1 MTDNANG
8 FGGQLRAW
16 LRGAAWVAGSFA
28 AFFLLFFDPLDL
40 HPADSWLQ
48 RTVGYNAGPMTAA
61 APGGEAASAAGEREI
76 VFYRNPMDPTIT
88 SPVPAKDEMGMD
100 YVPVYA
106 DEAER
111 ALGAGTT
118 VAIDPVVVQNMNVQT
133 QIVEKGDLRHE
144 IRTVGYLEY
153 DQERMVTVT
162 TKYDGWVEKVYVN
175 HVGEPVAEGAGLFEV
190 YSPELVQTEQELLSA
205 MRYAARFRDA
215 PDDARLR
222 AEALVDAAR
231 ARLAFWDISPAQIAR
246 LEETGEIF
254 RTLTVTAPAGGLVM
268 KRMPGLEGM
277 AVTPGMEAY
286 HIADITSLWLSVEVF
301 EDQVVWIR
309 PGAEAEVTFTYFP
322 GETIRGTV
330 EFIEPELSEQTR
342 TLTVKIAV
350 PNPDGRLRKGMF
362 ATVVFDPV
370 LVRGAV
376 TAPTESVLRT
386 GRRSVVIVALGDGR
400 FEPREVELGHAH
412 GGLVEVR
419 SGLAAGD
426 RIVTS
431 SQFLLDSESKLRAA
445 VQTMLSGA
453 AAPAETHVGHDMGDM
468 DHEMQHEMGHEGHDM
483 SHAGHEMDHE
493 GHGGHEMSHEGH
505 EMDHEGHTPGEPE
518 KAADPH
524 HGHEDHGHEN
534 HGHENQ
540 GR

>member
-1 MTDNANG
+1 MTNETNSAG
-8 FGGQLRAW
+8 HAVRTW
-16 LRGAAWVAGSFA
+16 LRGAGWVAGSFA
-28 AFFLLFFDPLDL
+28 AFYIFFFDPLGV
-40 HPADSWLQ
+40 HPVDGWLQ
-48 RTVGYNAGPMTAA
+48 RTVGYHTGSMATS
-61 APGGEAASAAGEREI
+61 GGEGASVLSGEREV

-100 YVPVYA
+100 YLPVYA
-106 DEAER
+106 DEAEQ

-118 VAIDPVVVQNMNVQT
+118 VTIDPVVVQNMNVRT
-133 QIVEKGDLRHE
+133 RLVEKGDLRHE

-162 TKYDGWVEKVYVN
+162 TKYDGWVEKVHVN
-175 HVGEPVAEGAGLFEV
+175 HVGEPVAKGEGLFEV
-190 YSPELVQTEQELLSA
+190 YSPELVQTAHELLSA
-205 MRYAARFRDA
+205 IRYAARLGNA
-215 PDDARLR
+215 PDDARLH
-222 AEALVDAAR
+222 AEALVEAAR
-231 ARLAFWDISPAQIAR
+231 TRLAFWDISADQIAR

-254 RTLTVTAPAGGLVM
+254 RTLTVTAPASGLVM

-301 EDQVVWIR
+301 EDQVAWIR

-330 EFIEPELSEQTR
+330 EFIEPELSERTR

-370 LVRGAV
+370 IVRGAV
-376 TAPTESVLRT
+376 TVPSESVLRT
-386 GRRSVVIVALGDGR
+386 GRRSVVIVALGGGR

-412 GGLVEVR
+412 GGMAEVR
-419 SGLAAGD
+419 SGLEAGD

-445 VQTMLSGA
+445 VQQMLSGA
-453 AAPAETHVGHDMGDM
+453 ATPAAA
-468 DHEMQHEMGHEGHDM
+468 HEGHDM
-483 SHAGHEMDHE
+483 GGNGEGHDMGGMDHE
-493 GHGGHEMSHEGH
+493 LNHEGH
-505 EMDHEGHTPGEPE
+505 SAAEPE
-518 KAADPH
+518 DAAEPRH
-524 HGHEDHGHEN
+524 MHEN
-534 HGHENQ
+534 HG
-540 GR
+540 R

>member
-8 FGGQLRAW
+8 FGGALGIW
-16 LRGAAWVAGSFA
+16 LRGVAWVVGSFV

-48 RTVGYNAGPMTAA
+48 RTVGYHAGPMTVA
-61 APGGEAASAAGEREI
+61 APGGQNASSASEREI

-118 VAIDPVVVQNMNVQT
+118 VAIDPAVIQNMNVRT
-133 QIVEKGDLRHE
+133 ETATRRDLRHE

-162 TKYDGWVEKVYVN
+162 TKYDGWVEKVHVN
-175 HVGEPVAEGAGLFEV
+175 YVGEPVAEGAGLFEV

-205 MRYAARFRDA
+205 IRYAARFEDA

-330 EFIEPELSEQTR
+330 EFIEPELSERTR

-370 LVRGAV
+370 LVPGAL
-376 TAPTESVLRT
+376 TIPTESVLRT
-386 GRRSVVIVALGDGR
+386 GRRSVVIVAQGGGR
-400 FEPREVELGHAH
+400 FEPREVELGQTA
-412 GGLVEVR
+412 GGLAEVL
-419 SGLAAGD
+419 SGVAAGED
-426 RIVTS
+426 VVTS
-431 SQFLLDSESKLRAA
+431 SQFLLDSESRLRAA
-445 VQTMLSGA
+445 VQQMRDAASAPEGA
-453 AAPAETHVGHDMGDM
+453 A
-468 DHEMQHEMGHEGHDM
+468 QGHE
-483 SHAGHEMDHE
+483 
-493 GHGGHEMSHEGH
+493 GHEMSHEGH
-505 EMDHEGHTPGEPE
+505 DMGEMDHDMDHEGHAAAEPE
-518 KAADPH
+518 EAVDPH
-524 HGHEDHGHEN
+524 DAHGN
-534 HGHENQ
+534 HG
-540 GR
+540 R

>member
-1 MTDNANG
+1 MTDNADG
-8 FGGQLRAW
+8 FGGPLRTW
-16 LRGAAWVAGSFA
+16 LRGAAWVAGSFG

-48 RTVGYNAGPMTAA
+48 RTVGYHAGPMTASA
-61 APGGEAASAAGEREI
+61 GDGEAASAAGEREI

-118 VAIDPVVVQNMNVQT
+118 IAIDPAVVQNMNVRT
-133 QIVEKGDLRHE
+133 EVATRRDLRHE

-162 TKYDGWVEKVYVN
+162 TKYDGWVEKVHVN

-205 MRYAARFRDA
+205 IRYAARFRDA
-215 PDDARLR
+215 PDNARQR
-222 AEALVDAAR
+222 AEALVEAAR

-301 EDQVVWIR
+301 EDQMIWIR
-309 PGAEAEVTFTYFP
+309 PGAEAEVTFSYFP

-330 EFIEPELSEQTR
+330 EFIEPELAERTR

-350 PNPDGRLRKGMF
+350 PNADGRLRKGMF

-370 LVRGAV
+370 IVRGAV
-376 TAPTESVLRT
+376 TVPSESVLRT
-386 GRRSVVIVALGDGR
+386 GRRNVVIVALGGGR

-412 GGLVEVR
+412 GGLVEVH
-419 SGLAAGD
+419 SGLEAGD

-445 VQTMLSGA
+445 VQQMLSGA
-453 AAPAETHVGHDMGDM
+453 ATPAAA
-468 DHEMQHEMGHEGHDM
+468 HEGHDM
-483 SHAGHEMDHE
+483 SGMSGEGHDMGGMDHDMNHE
-493 GHGGHEMSHEGH
+493 GHSAA
-505 EMDHEGHTPGEPE
+505 EPE
-518 KAADPH
+518 DAAEPH
-524 HGHEDHGHEN
+524 HMHEN
-534 HGHENQ
+534 HG
-540 GR
+540 R

>member
-1 MTDNANG
+1 MTDDSNERRG
-8 FGGQLRAW
+8 PLGTW
-16 LRGAAWVAGSFA
+16 LHPRRWLTGVAWVVGCFA
-28 AFFLLFFDPLDL
+28 AFFLLFFDPVDL
-40 HPADSWLQ
+40 HPVDTWLQ
-48 RTVGYNAGPMTAA
+48 RTVGYHAGPMTMAA
-61 APGGEAASAAGEREI
+61 SGAEPASAAGERE
-76 VFYRNPMDPTIT
+76 VLFYRNPMDPTIT

-106 DEAER
+106 DEAEQ

-118 VAIDPVVVQNMNVQT
+118 VAIDPAVVQNMNVRT
-133 QIVEKGDLRHE
+133 EAAVRRDLRHE
-144 IRTVGYLEY
+144 VRTVGYLEY

-162 TKYDGWVEKVYVN
+162 TKYDGWVEKVHVN
-175 HVGEPVAEGAGLFEV
+175 HVGEPVTQGAGLFEV

-205 MRYAARFRDA
+205 IRYAARFREA
-215 PDDARLR
+215 PNDARLR
-222 AEALVDAAR
+222 AEALVEAAR

-322 GETIRGTV
+322 GETIRGRV
-330 EFIEPELSEQTR
+330 EFIEPELSERTR

-370 LVRGAV
+370 LVPGAV
-376 TAPTESVLRT
+376 TIPTDAVLRT
-386 GRRSVVIVALGDGR
+386 GRRSVVIVAQGGGR
-400 FEPREVELGHAH
+400 FEPREVELGQTA
-412 GGLVEVR
+412 GGLAEVR
-419 SGLAAGD
+419 SGVAEGED
-426 RIVTS
+426 VVTS
-431 SQFLLDSESKLRAA
+431 SQFLLDSESRLRAA
-445 VQTMLSGA
+445 VQQMLDAASAPEGA
-453 AAPAETHVGHDMGDM
+453 A
-468 DHEMQHEMGHEGHDM
+468 HEHEGHDM
-483 SHAGHEMDHE
+483 SGMDHGMDVRLDHDDHQ
-493 GHGGHEMSHEGH
+493 GHAEA
-505 EMDHEGHTPGEPE
+505 EPE
-518 KAADPH
+518 EAADPH
-524 HGHEDHGHEN
+524 DAHEHHG
-534 HGHENQ
+534 
-540 GR
+540 R

>member
-1 MTDNANG
+1 MTDNADG
-8 FGGQLRAW
+8 FGGLLRTW
-16 LRGAAWVAGSFA
+16 LRGAAWVAGSFG
-28 AFFLLFFDPLDL
+28 AFFLLFFDPLDV

-48 RTVGYNAGPMTAA
+48 RTVGYHAGPMTASA
-61 APGGEAASAAGEREI
+61 GDGEAASAAGEREI

-100 YVPVYA
+100 YAPVYA

-118 VAIDPVVVQNMNVQT
+118 IAIDPAVVQNMNVRT
-133 QIVEKGDLRHE
+133 EVATRRDLRHA

-162 TKYDGWVEKVYVN
+162 TKYDGWVEKVHVN

-205 MRYAARFRDA
+205 IRYAARFRDV
-215 PDDARLR
+215 PDNARLR
-222 AEALVDAAR
+222 AEALVEAAR

-301 EDQVVWIR
+301 EDQMIWIR
-309 PGAEAEVTFTYFP
+309 PGAEAEVTFSYFP

-370 LVRGAV
+370 IVRGAV
-376 TAPTESVLRT
+376 TVPSESVLRT
-386 GRRSVVIVALGDGR
+386 GRRSVVIVALGGGR

-412 GGLVEVR
+412 GGLVEVH
-419 SGLAAGD
+419 SGLEAGD

-431 SQFLLDSESKLRAA
+431 SHFLLDSESKLRAA
-445 VQTMLSGA
+445 VQQMLSGA
-453 AAPAETHVGHDMGDM
+453 ATPAAAHQGHDMSGMNGEGHDMGGM
-468 DHEMQHEMGHEGHDM
+468 DHDMNHEGH
-483 SHAGHEMDHE
+483 SAA
-493 GHGGHEMSHEGH
+493 
-505 EMDHEGHTPGEPE
+505 EPE
-518 KAADPH
+518 EAAEPH
-524 HGHEDHGHEN
+524 HEHEN
-534 HGHENQ
+534 HGT
-540 GR
+540 

>member
-1 MTDNANG
+1 MTDTNG
-8 FGGQLRAW
+8 FGGAIRTW
-16 LRGAAWVAGSFA
+16 LRPWLVRTAWVVGSFA

-48 RTVGYNAGPMTAA
+48 RTVGYHAGPMTAA
-61 APGGEAASAAGEREI
+61 GPDGEVVSSVGERE
-76 VFYRNPMDPTIT
+76 VLFYRNPMDPTIT

-111 ALGAGTT
+111 AFGAGTT
-118 VAIDPVVVQNMNVQT
+118 ISIDPAVVQNMNVRT
-133 QIVEKGDLRHE
+133 ETATRRDLRHE

-162 TKYDGWVEKVYVN
+162 TKYDGWVEKVHVN

-205 MRYAARFRDA
+205 IRYAARFRDA
-215 PDDARLR
+215 PDSARLR

-268 KRMPGLEGM
+268 RRMPGLEGM

-309 PGAEAEVTFTYFP
+309 PGTEAEVTFTYFP

-330 EFIEPELSEQTR
+330 EFIEPELSERTR

-350 PNPDGRLRKGMF
+350 PNADGRLRKGMF

-370 LVRGAV
+370 LVPGAL
-376 TAPTESVLRT
+376 TIPTESVLRT
-386 GRRSVVIVALGDGR
+386 GRRSVVIVALGGGR
-400 FEPREVELGHAH
+400 FEPREVELGQTS
-412 GGLVEVR
+412 GGLAEVR
-419 SGLAAGD
+419 SGVAAGED
-426 RIVTS
+426 VVTS
-431 SQFLLDSESKLRAA
+431 SQFLLDSESRLRAA
-445 VQTMLSGA
+445 VQQMLDAASAPEGA
-453 AAPAETHVGHDMGDM
+453 A
-468 DHEMQHEMGHEGHDM
+468 QGHE
-483 SHAGHEMDHE
+483 
-493 GHGGHEMSHEGH
+493 GHEMSHEGH
-505 EMDHEGHTPGEPE
+505 DMGGMSHEGHEAAEPE
-518 KAADPH
+518 EAVDPH
-524 HGHEDHGHEN
+524 EAHGN
-534 HGHENQ
+534 HG
-540 GR
+540 R

>member
-1 MTDNANG
+1 MTNKTNG
-8 FGGQLRAW
+8 SGVSFQALV
-16 LRGAAWVAGSFA
+16 RGAAWVAGSFA
-28 AFFLLFFDPLDL
+28 AFYILFFDPLGL
-40 HPADSWLQ
+40 HPVDTWLQ
-48 RTVGYNAGPMTAA
+48 RTVGYHAGPM
-61 APGGEAASAAGEREI
+61 ASAASGEERPAAGGEREI
-76 VFYRNPMDPTIT
+76 LFYRNPMDPTIT
-88 SPVPAKDEMGMD
+88 SPAPARDEMGMD
-100 YVPVYA
+100 YLPVYA

-111 ALGAGTT
+111 AIGAGATL
-118 VAIDPVVVQNMNVQT
+118 VIDPVVVQNMNVQT
-133 QIVEKGDLRHE
+133 ETATRRDLRHE

-162 TKYDGWVEKVYVN
+162 TKYDGWIEKVYVN
-175 HVGEPVAEGAGLFEV
+175 YVGEPVIEGAGLFEV

-205 MRYAARFRDA
+205 IRYASRFGA
-215 PDDARLR
+215 AADDARLR
-222 AEALVDAAR
+222 AEALVEAAR
-231 ARLAFWDISPAQIAR
+231 ARLAFWDISPDQIAR

-322 GETIRGTV
+322 GETIRGRV
-330 EFIEPELSEQTR
+330 EFIEPEMSEQTR

-370 LVRGAV
+370 LVRGALTV
-376 TAPTESVLRT
+376 PTESVLRT
-386 GRRSVVIVALGDGR
+386 GRRSVVVTALGGGR
-400 FEPREVELGHAH
+400 FEPREVELGHAQ

-445 VQTMLSGA
+445 VQKMLS
-453 AAPAETHVGHDMGDM
+453 AAPASGDAQEGHAM
-468 DHEMQHEMGHEGHDM
+468 DEMGHEGGDM
-483 SHAGHEMDHE
+483 SR
-493 GHGGHEMSHEGH
+493 
-505 EMDHEGHTPGEPE
+505 
-518 KAADPH
+518 
-524 HGHEDHGHEN
+524 EDHGE
-534 HGHENQ
+534 
-540 GR
+540 

>member
-1 MTDNANG
+1 MTDNANESAG
-8 FGGQLRAW
+8 PRRTW
-16 LRGAAWVAGSFA
+16 LPLSTWLPGAAWVAASFA
-28 AFFLLFFDPLDL
+28 AFFLLFFDPLHL
-40 HPADSWLQ
+40 HPVDSWLQ
-48 RTVGYNAGPMTAA
+48 RTVGYRTGSTAS
-61 APGGEAASAAGEREI
+61 GSGQEASASGGEREV

-88 SPVPAKDEMGMD
+88 SPVPATDEMGMD

-106 DEAER
+106 DEAQQ
-111 ALGAGTT
+111 ALGAGAT
-118 VAIDPVVVQNMNVQT
+118 VAIDPVVVQNMNVRT
-133 QIVEKGDLRHE
+133 QLVERRDLRRE

-162 TKYDGWVEKVYVN
+162 TKYDGWVEKVHVN
-175 HVGEPVAEGAGLFEV
+175 HVGEPVAEGDGLFEV
-190 YSPELVQTEQELLSA
+190 YSPELVQTEHELLSA
-205 MRYAARFRDA
+205 IRYAARLADA
-215 PDDARLR
+215 AGDARR
-222 AEALVDAAR
+222 HAEGLVAAAR
-231 ARLAFWDISPAQIAR
+231 TRLAFWDISADQIAR

-301 EDQVVWIR
+301 EDQVIWIR

-322 GETIRGTV
+322 GETIRGVV

-370 LVRGAV
+370 VVRGAITV
-376 TAPTESVLRT
+376 PTESVLRT
-386 GRRSVVIVALGDGR
+386 GRRSVVITALGGGR
-400 FEPREVELGHAH
+400 FEPREVDPGHAH

-419 SGLAAGD
+419 SGLAAGE

-431 SQFLLDSESKLRAA
+431 SQFLLDSESRLRAA
-445 VQTMLSGA
+445 VQRMLSGS
-453 AAPAETHVGHDMGDM
+453 AAPAAAREGRGMGGM
-468 DHEMQHEMGHEGHDM
+468 DHGTGLQGHSAAEADD
-483 SHAGHEMDHE
+483 AA
-493 GHGGHEMSHEGH
+493 
-505 EMDHEGHTPGEPE
+505 EPRR
-518 KAADPH
+518 PRH
-524 HGHEDHGHEN
+524 VHEDHG
-534 HGHENQ
+534 
-540 GR
+540 R

>member
-1 MTDNANG
+1 MTNETNSTG
-8 FGGQLRAW
+8 HVVRTW
-16 LRGAAWVAGSFA
+16 LRSAGWVAGSFA
-28 AFFLLFFDPLDL
+28 AFYIFFFDPLGV
-40 HPADSWLQ
+40 HPVDGWLQ
-48 RTVGYNAGPMTAA
+48 RTVGYHTGSMAMTD
-61 APGGEAASAAGEREI
+61 GEEASASSGEREV

-106 DEAER
+106 DEAEQ

-118 VAIDPVVVQNMNVQT
+118 VTIDPVVVQNMNVRT
-133 QIVEKGDLRHE
+133 RMVEKGDLRHE

-162 TKYDGWVEKVYVN
+162 TKYDGWVEKVHVN
-175 HVGEPVAEGAGLFEV
+175 YVGEPVAKGEGLFEV
-190 YSPELVQTEQELLSA
+190 YSPELVQTAHELLSA
-205 MRYAARFRDA
+205 IRYAARLGNA
-215 PDDARLR
+215 PDDARLH
-222 AEALVDAAR
+222 AEALVEAAR
-231 ARLAFWDISPAQIAR
+231 TRLAFWDISADQIAR

-309 PGAEAEVTFTYFP
+309 PGTEAEVTFTYFP

-370 LVRGAV
+370 IVRGAV
-376 TAPTESVLRT
+376 TVPSESVLRT
-386 GRRSVVIVALGDGR
+386 GRRNVVITALGDGR

-412 GGLVEVR
+412 GGLVEVH
-419 SGLAAGD
+419 SGLEAGD

-445 VQTMLSGA
+445 VQQMLSGA
-453 AAPAETHVGHDMGDM
+453 ATPAAAHQGHDMSGMNGKGHDMGGMDRDM
-468 DHEMQHEMGHEGHDM
+468 NHEGH
-483 SHAGHEMDHE
+483 SAA
-493 GHGGHEMSHEGH
+493 
-505 EMDHEGHTPGEPE
+505 EPE
-518 KAADPH
+518 EAAEPH
-524 HGHEDHGHEN
+524 HMHEN
-534 HGHENQ
+534 HG
-540 GR
+540 R

>member
-8 FGGQLRAW
+8 FGAPLRTW
-16 LRGAAWVAGSFA
+16 LHGAAWVAGSFV

-48 RTVGYNAGPMTAA
+48 RAVGDHAAPMTAA
-61 APGGEAASAAGEREI
+61 AGEGEAASAAGEREI

-111 ALGAGTT
+111 AVGAGTT
-118 VAIDPVVVQNMNVQT
+118 IVIDPAVVQNMNVRT
-133 QIVEKGDLRHE
+133 EVATRRDLRHE

-162 TKYDGWVEKVYVN
+162 TKYDGWVEKVHVN
-175 HVGEPVAEGAGLFEV
+175 HVGEPVVEGAGLFEV

-205 MRYAARFRDA
+205 IRYASRFRDA
-215 PDDARLR
+215 PDNARLR
-222 AEALVDAAR
+222 AEALVEAAR
-231 ARLAFWDISPAQIAR
+231 ARLAFWDISPAQIAH
-246 LEETGEIF
+246 LEDTGEIF

-301 EDQVVWIR
+301 EDQMVWIR
-309 PGAEAEVTFTYFP
+309 PGMEAEVTFSYFP

-330 EFIEPELSEQTR
+330 EFIEPELAERTR
-342 TLTVKIAV
+342 TLIVKIAV
-350 PNPDGRLRKGMF
+350 PNADGRLRKGMF

-370 LVRGAV
+370 LVPGAL
-376 TAPTESVLRT
+376 TIPTESVLRT
-386 GRRSVVIVALGDGR
+386 GRRSVVIVAQGGGR
-400 FEPREVELGHAH
+400 FEPREVELGQTA
-412 GGLVEVR
+412 GGLAEVR
-419 SGLAAGD
+419 SGLEAGD
-426 RIVTS
+426 EVVTS
-431 SQFLLDSESKLRAA
+431 SQFLLDSESRLRAA
-445 VQTMLSGA
+445 VRQMLDA
-453 AAPAETHVGHDMGDM
+453 ASAPAGGAHKEMGHDMDDM
-468 DHEMQHEMGHEGHDM
+468 DG
-483 SHAGHEMDHE
+483 MDHR
-493 GHGGHEMSHEGH
+493 GHAAA
-505 EMDHEGHTPGEPE
+505 EPE
-518 KAADPH
+518 EAADPH
-524 HGHEDHGHEN
+524 DAHDAHGNHGNHGN
-534 HGHENQ
+534 HGH
-540 GR
+540 